1 MTAEKKHEIPL
12 WRIIFS
18 GATLTALAY
27 IIVGIVLVA
36 RPQITYTSLCYVA
49 ATAVMLIGL
58 IDVIRYILRGISEG
72 KLNNYLSRGLIL
84 VIISVFMFVR
94 DDYVVIVLPTLLS
107 LAILIDGIIKLQRS
121 VDLLRLKDDGW
132 IFVLILAVLAIISGG
147 ILVFRSSES
156 TQMVMAI
163 ALIYCG
169 VTSLVVSIFVHSK
182 LRKYR
187 EKQLSGELDE
197 RPVLPSEEAPAP
209 QSVVPDMTDKQAI
222 AESTEAEPI
231 PVQPVMEEEPDEEIK
246 WQPIPVSMPA
256 AAEALLEAEEN
267 SQAEV
272 LPERTFDPMEGISFG
287 DEEDR
292 LEKIENEKQEKPM
305 EAAEGEIP
313 FENIEI

>member
-36 RPQITYTSLCYVA
+36 CPQITYTSLCYVA

-156 TQMVMAI
+156 TQMVTAI

-197 RPVLPSEEAPAP
+197 RPVLPSEETPAP
-209 QSVVPDMTDKQAI
+209 QDVVP
-222 AESTEAEPI
+222 EPI
-231 PVQPVMEEEPDEEIK
+231 PAQPVMEEEPEEEIN
-246 WQPIPVSMPA
+246 WQPIPESMSA

-267 SQAEV
+267 SPAEV
-272 LPERTFDPMEGISFG
+272 LPERTFDPMAGISFG
-287 DEEDR
+287 EE
-292 LEKIENEKQEKPM
+292 EKEEEEEKPM